1 MEKFSSPL
9 LIKALKAGDLHALE
23 RAYKHFYP
31 KLFNFSK
38 KFNLTTLEPDD
49 FVQETF
55 IKIWEGRSKLKDD
68 VLFDKQVYV
77 IARNLILN
85 HIQREKKLLGENQ
98 TDLGQIEP
106 GEVSENSDESR
117 LAKINGLIDKL
128 PPKRKEIFVLH
139 KLENLTYKEI
149 AVYLGISP
157 KTIAHQIYLAT
168 IFLKEE
174 IKK

>member
-1 MEKFSSPL
+1 MENFPGPL
-9 LIKALKAGDLHALE
+9 LIKALKAGDIHALE
-23 RAYKHFYP
+23 RVYKHFYS
-31 KLFNFSK
+31 KLFNFSQ
-38 KFNLTTLEPDD
+38 KFNLTSLEPDD

-55 IKIWEGRSKLKDD
+55 IKIWEERSQLKED
-68 VLFDKQVYV
+68 VLFDKQVFV

-85 HIQREKKLLGENQ
+85 HIKREKKITFHNHNDFVLIDSEEN
-98 TDLGQIEP
+98 TEDL
-106 GEVSENSDESR
+106 DEKR
-117 LAKINGLIDKL
+117 LAKINGLIEKL

-139 KLENLTYKEI
+139 KSENLSYKEI
-149 AVYLGISP
+149 AQYLGISP